1 VIWEKSIQVDEHM
14 VQIQVLEG
22 EEVADKIFAAL
33 LPYSVPSQGR
43 RKVMA
48 LAMAD
53 GVPLSREHAH
63 ILSESIVIN
72 DNDKRDLELFDNGS
86 EAIDSVYRFCEM
98 NGLEHRFQ
106 EIANSVM
113 PRVCKLLQCQ
123 RMEPVVYL
131 HRILNKDGALVGNIE
146 VNLNEEP
153 VDAVH
158 RFAVMHGLD
167 VQFRDSLAREVC
179 KKIVCKRTL
188 PAVYTKDINDESGKL
203 LGTVKIIEGEE
214 VIDAAV
220 RFLRQTKVDVDE
232 IPFKNYLLGDAC
244 KQKLVKCSRNV
255 AHVFDKTLVDDK
267 GDDIGHLVIR
277 EDEEAVDVIWHFC
290 KEKECGHELLMQIIN
305 VVCDSELVSCHR
317 KTPVTFSLPLTGP
330 DGNVIGKLGVLLN
343 EEPADAVYRFFA
355 IHGLFE
361 RNWNLGHVINQIC
374 DLSQVDCARKRALK
388 YYAATFMMGDVNV
401 GPLLIWED
409 QEVIDILYQLRI
421 AHNLTLSDQ
430 MESFSKICTQRDIY
444 CERSRAIVYELK
456 DITKQDFEKF
466 GNETCVRKYMG
477 WKFLSSVADSYIG
490 SKLSRFALNESF
502 ERVRHF

>member
-1 VIWEKSIQVDEHM
+1 MDAHTVQV
-14 VQIQVLEG
+14 QVLEG

-48 LAMAD
+48 LAMTD
-53 GVPLSREHAH
+53 GVLFSRDHAH

-72 DNDKRDLELFDNGS
+72 DTDKRDLNLFDDGS
-86 EAIDSVYRFCEM
+86 EAIDSVYKFCEM

-123 RMEPVVYL
+123 RMKPAVYS
-131 HRILNKDGALVGNIE
+131 HEIMNKDGALVGTIE
-146 VNLNEEP
+146 VYLNEEP

-188 PAVYTKDINDESGKL
+188 PVVYTKDINDESGKL
-203 LGTVKIIEGEE
+203 LGAVKVIEGEE

-232 IPFKNYLLGDAC
+232 ISFKNYLLGDAC
-244 KQKLVKCSRNV
+244 KHKLLKCSRNV
-255 AHVFDKTLVDDK
+255 AHVLDKTLVDEK
-267 GDDIGHLVIR
+267 GDDIGRLVIR
-277 EDEEAVDVIWHFC
+277 ENDEAVDVIYQFC
-290 KEKECGHELLMQIIN
+290 KEKECGHELLMHIIN
-305 VVCDSELVSCHR
+305 VVCDSELVSCNR
-317 KTPVTFSLPLTGP
+317 RTPVTFSLPLTGP
-330 DGNVIGKLGVLLN
+330 DGDVIGKLGIQLN

-361 RNWNLGHVINQIC
+361 RNWNLEHVINQIC
-374 DLSQVDCARKRALK
+374 ELGQVDCARKKALK
-388 YYAATFMMGDVNV
+388 YYAETFMMGDVDV
-401 GPLLIWED
+401 GPLLIWEN
-409 QEVIDILYQLRI
+409 QEVIDILYQLTI
-421 AHNLTLSDQ
+421 IHNLTLGDQ
-430 MESFSKICTQRDIY
+430 MESFSKICTQRDVY

-466 GNETCVRKYMG
+466 GNETCFRKYMS
-477 WKFLSSVADSYIG
+477 WKFLTSVADSYIG
-490 SKLSRFALNESF
+490 SKLSSFALNESF